1 MILIIVEMPGV
12 LSLLCFSK
20 GKRLELGFKM
30 RVVWSERDLGLGVGM
45 GVTMGQPC
53 GLLSRQQCREVIQ
66 VMESL
71 LLPKNQDVQRGPSSP
86 ALRKTLW

>member
-1 MILIIVEMPGV
+1 MILSIVEMPGI

-30 RVVWSERDLGLGVGM
+30 RVVWSERDLGLGM

-53 GLLSRQQCREVIQ
+53 GLLSRQQRREVIQ

-71 LLPKNQDVQRGPSSP
+71 LLPKNQDVHRGPSSP